1 MSDPRENIVNSESE
15 NLCVVCCKTVEIY
28 SVGICDHPVCF
39 ECSTRMRVLCNQNE
53 CPICRGQMPKVIFT
67 KEVAPFATLFSN
79 YQHTNLQDRKFGLI
93 FCSEEIK
100 KAYQQLLE
108 FRCAICTKASSR
120 KCTFYT
126 FQQLKDH
133 MRREHN
139 LVYCDL
145 CVENLK
151 IFCFERRCY
160 TRQELGY
167 HRRKGDPDN
176 TSHRGHPLCEFCDTR
191 FMDSDELFR
200 HLRRMHLFCHF
211 CDADGKHQYYNSM
224 EDLQKHFREEHHLCE
239 EGECSNMP
247 LTAVFRTDIDLK
259 AHIATEHGRHLSKS
273 ANKQARTLEFEFTL
287 APRPGSDRNK
297 RQTRIE
303 RSDEE
308 GAVGYDTE
316 PGGPGGGLRTT
327 TLTPHD
333 FPALG
338 NSTVAVQSRPTTT
351 VSFTSKLNT
360 YNSDD
365 FPALGGTRTPAVT
378 ITTDSASRK
387 KGPGVTIT
395 RTLRG
400 SSAQNLTMNPENFP
414 RLGPPSNGTSTVHLS
429 LNNVKNSAPN
439 VSIHVN
445 HNGAITTTHIT
456 STSSHSNGF
465 NINQRPVEAFPALG
479 NTSVPLNP
487 KWVQQKSK
495 KQESRLSKVAPAPS
509 LPPSDLTQ
517 FPTLK
522 KNAMKSS
529 SVTVPV
535 SGTWPTSSNS
545 NNNNTSKINKNIE
558 SSKNKKQK
566 KKTGEEEKNKNE
578 ENKEKS
584 KNGIVKKRSEL
595 NIGALSLDEARPTPP
610 PGFSVKPP
618 PGFNVSNQ
626 NFPSLGASNDL
637 TFTSSSGQSYSI
649 KPTNYHQPANFVA
662 RNQNLI
668 KRAMN
673 VLDGDTIK
681 EFKSYS
687 AKFREGAMIPED
699 YHEYCKA
706 LLGSSFKE
714 LFPELLVLLPDIEKQ
729 QDLYRV
735 CDGDI
740 RKNLIVCENCS
751 QVIFK
756 RELGEHYN
764 YHALESQFPSLGK
777 NVEATNAWRK

>member
-1 MSDPRENIVNSESE
+1 MSDQGENMVNSESE

-28 SVGICDHPVCF
+28 SVGVCDHPVCF

-67 KEVAPFATLFSN
+67 DTVAPFATLFAN
-79 YQHTNLQDRKFGLI
+79 FQHTNLQDRKFGLI
-93 FCSEEIK
+93 FCTEEIK
-100 KAYQQLLE
+100 KAYQRLLE
-108 FRCAICTKASSR
+108 FRCAICTKANGR
-120 KCTFYT
+120 RCTFYT

-160 TRQELGY
+160 TKQELGY

-224 EDLQKHFREEHHLCE
+224 EDLQRHFREEHHLCE

-297 RQTRIE
+297 RQTRLE
-303 RSDEE
+303 RTDEE

-316 PGGPGGGLRTT
+316 PGGPGGGPRTT
-327 TLTPHD
+327 TLTPQD

-338 NSTVAVQSRPTTT
+338 NSTVTVQSRPTTT
-351 VSFTSKLNT
+351 VNFTSKLNP

-365 FPALGGTRTPAVT
+365 FPALGGSRTPAVT
-378 ITTDSASRK
+378 ITTDSTARK

-400 SSAQNLTMNPENFP
+400 PSAQNLQMNSENFP
-414 RLGPPSNGTSTVHLS
+414 RLGAPSNGTSTVHLS
-429 LNNVKNSAPN
+429 LNNVKSSAPN

-487 KWVQQKSK
+487 KWVQQKPK
-495 KQESRLSKVAPAPS
+495 KPESRLSKVAPAPS

-522 KNAMKSS
+522 KNEKNAKKSS
-529 SVTVPV
+529 TVTVPV
-535 SGTWPTSSNS
+535 SGSWPTSAS
-545 NNNNTSKINKNIE
+545 NNKTNKTA
-558 SSKNKKQK
+558 KKQK
-566 KKTGEEEKNKNE
+566 KKSDDETN
-578 ENKEKS
+578 

-595 NIGALSLDEARPTPP
+595 NIGALSLEPSPP
-610 PGFSVKPP
+610 PGFPAKPP
-618 PGFNVSNQ
+618 PGFNVTNQ
-626 NFPSLGASNDL
+626 SFPSLGASNDL

-649 KPTNYHQPANFVA
+649 KPTNYHQPANFGA

-673 VLDGDTIK
+673 VLDGDTIQ

-687 AKFREGAMIPED
+687 AKFREGAMPPED

-706 LLGSSFKE
+706 LLGPSFKE
-714 LFPELLVLLPDIEKQ
+714 LFSELLVLLPDIEKQ

-735 CDGDI
+735 CGPEV
-740 RKNLIVCENCS
+740 RKNLVVCENCS
-751 QVIFK
+751 QVVFK
-756 RELGEHYN
+756 RELSEHYN
-764 YHALESQFPSLGK
+764 YHALDSQFPSLGK
-777 NVEATNAWRK
+777 TPEGGNAWRK